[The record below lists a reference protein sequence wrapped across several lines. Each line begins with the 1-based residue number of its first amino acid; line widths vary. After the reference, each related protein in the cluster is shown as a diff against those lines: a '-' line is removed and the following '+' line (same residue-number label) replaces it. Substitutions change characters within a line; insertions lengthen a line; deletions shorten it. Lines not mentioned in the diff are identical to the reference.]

1 MKYEIDK
8 QQDYT
13 IFRLREKDLNHK
25 ISADLKT
32 ELIFLQKEIKN
43 QFIIDLQDVNKCDSS
58 GLSCLLFSERIER
71 EKGRKLILRNLNKN
85 VIELIKIARLDRVFG
100 ISEEN

>member
-58 GLSCLLFSERIER
+58 GLSCLLLSERIER
-71 EKGRKLILRNLNKN
+71 EK
-85 VIELIKIARLDRVFG
+85 
-100 ISEEN
+100 EENLSFVI